1 MKVAYILNTPRAASY
16 KVQSMILPQLEA
28 GTHGV
33 EVVGIFFFDD
43 NAYALRAGDPIGERL
58 AIVAKQTGMLLMACD
73 TCALERNLAEGEPRW
88 CDPAT
93 RKGRSSPVECSPV
106 GLVDGAT
113 VGCFPDLYTA
123 LSHQHARSGHLALR
137 RRCGPVP
144 RVIPGQ
150 VGGDP

>member
-16 KVQSMILPQLEA
+16 KVQQMILPQLEA

-58 AIVAKQTGMLLMACD
+58 AVVAKKTGMLLMACD
-73 TCALERNLAEGEPRW
+73 ACALERNLAEGEPRW

-93 RKGRSSPVECSPV
+93 GEGRTEPGECTPKDMVE
-106 GLVDGAT
+106 GAT
-113 VGCFPDLYTA
+113 VGCFPDLYAA
-123 LSHQHARSGHLALR
+123 LAGNMPNQ
-137 RRCGPVP
+137 
-144 RVIPGQ
+144 VISL
-150 VGGDP
+150 